1 MTEDRSDHADPD
13 PEPNPADPDPSE
25 EEPIEILEVVGLDE
39 DESPGPGRTPA
50 AAEDPEDESIP
61 YSRRELFELLR
72 RRQAEFENARKR
84 MEREERE
91 VGIRIGK
98 SLLSRL
104 LPVLDNFERALADSG
119 AGSAQAFRDG
129 VTLTVQQLREA
140 LVREGLEE
148 IPAVGEPFDPHLHE
162 AVETTAVE
170 GMADGMVIADLRKG
184 YRFQGQL
191 LRPTLVR
198 VSVKPDSEPRREI

>member
-1 MTEDRSDHADPD
+1 MTEDRSDHTDPG
-13 PEPNPADPDPSE
+13 PEPNPADPESRDE
-25 EEPIEILEVVGLDE
+25 ESIEILEVVGLDE
-39 DESPGPGRTPA
+39 GGSRTPGKPA
-50 AAEDPEDESIP
+50 APDAPGEDSIP
-61 YSRRELFELLR
+61 YSRQELFELLR

-91 VGIRIGK
+91 IGIRVGR

-104 LPVLDNFERALADSG
+104 LPVLDNFERALSDSG
-119 AGSAQAFRDG
+119 AGAAQAFRDG
-129 VTLTVQQLREA
+129 VTLTVQQLRDA
-140 LVREGLEE
+140 LAREGLEE

-162 AVETTAVE
+162 AVETTVVE
-170 GMADGMVIADLRKG
+170 GQEGGVVLADLRKG

-198 VSVKPDSEPRREI
+198 VSAKPDSEPRREV